1 MDDPDNDGTL
11 EDLVLELVDRHG
23 RNLIKAILIGIMVSF
38 SVAVFSASVPK
49 AASIGTICFSVSHFA
64 TWRRFL
70 ELTSFAMFCVAAVLW
85 CNDELARQVVTSAAG
100 FFYSV
105 VH

>member
-1 MDDPDNDGTL
+1 MDDLDNDERLG
-11 EDLVLELVDRHG
+11 DLVLELVDRHG

-38 SVAVFSASVPK
+38 SVAVFSGSIPK
-49 AASIGTICFSVSHFA
+49 AALIGTICFSVSLFS

-70 ELTSFAMFCVAAVLW
+70 VLTSFAMFCVAAVLW
-85 CNDELARQVVTSAAG
+85 CTDELARQAVASAAG

-105 VH
+105 AR